1 MTVLSHIES
10 KRLAKTPMIA
20 QLVDP
25 DDVTDF
31 DEVTDLVR
39 RAEDAGVDLFF
50 AGGSL
55 ITRTSEF
62 DLVKALKE
70 ITDIPVVIFPA
81 TPMQIH
87 PCADAVLFL
96 SLISGRN
103 PEYLIGH
110 HVTAAPLLRNSNTE
124 VIPVGYMLVDCGS
137 ATTASYISHTAPLP
151 HNKPEIAASTALAGE
166 MLGMRMLYLDGGSG
180 ADRTV
185 SPAMVRAVRS
195 WTNVPLI
202 VGGGI
207 KSPEQ
212 AEALIEAGA
221 DVLVSG
227 NGSRDNPGLIRSLC
241 RLKKVR

>member
-1 MTVLSHIES
+1 MTTLSHIES
-10 KRLAKTPMIA
+10 KCLANAPMIA

-25 DDVTDF
+25 DDVADF

-39 RAEDAGVDLFF
+39 RAEDAGVDLLF

-55 ITRTSEF
+55 ITGSTEF

-70 ITDIPVVIFPA
+70 ITDIPVVIFPS

-87 PCADAVLFL
+87 QSADAILFL

-110 HVTAAPLLRNSNTE
+110 HVTAAPVLRKLRTE

-137 ATTASYISHTAPLP
+137 ATTASYISHTTPLP
-151 HNKPEIAASTALAGE
+151 YNKPEIAASTALAGE
-166 MLGMRMLYLDGGSG
+166 MLGMRLLYLDGGSG

-185 SPAMVRAVRS
+185 SPAMVKAVRS

-227 NGSRDNPGLIRSLC
+227 NGSRDNPSLIRSLC
-241 RLKKVR
+241 ELKKVR